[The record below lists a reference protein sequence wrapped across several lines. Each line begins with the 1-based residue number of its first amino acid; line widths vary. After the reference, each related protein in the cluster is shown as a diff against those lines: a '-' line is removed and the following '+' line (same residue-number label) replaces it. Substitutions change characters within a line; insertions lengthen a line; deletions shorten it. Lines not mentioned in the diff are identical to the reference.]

1 MSYLEER
8 FALAWRVYGTRR
20 ARLVREYR
28 FHPARKWRMDF
39 AFPARRVAVEI
50 EGAVYSRG
58 RHTRGAGYA
67 ADCEKYN
74 AAALLGWVVLRFTA
88 RALDDP
94 DAVVRQVQAAL
105 AGRRHGGLREQ
116 LRAAHRIDLARAARE
131 AGHDRHT
138 G

>member
-1 MSYLEER
+1 MSHLEEQ
-8 FALAWRVYGTRR
+8 FALVWRAAGGRSFV
-20 ARLVREYR
+20 AEYR
-28 FHPARKWRMDF
+28 FAPSRRWRFDC
-39 AFPARRVAVEI
+39 AWPSQRVAVEL
-50 EGAVYSRG
+50 EGGVYNQG

-74 AAALLGWVVLRFTA
+74 TAALLGWVVLRFTA